1 MAQIPH
7 SHPLDK
13 LISDD
18 RLFLLE
24 AILPF
29 VDGPMRMPLIIYLK
43 MMELQQIMRVINNQS
58 YVRQCD
64 FNRDFHNQNDIL
76 ASLAQCGFPDIAD
89 QMKNMQQAM
98 NMMQVMNDMN
108 AINQTGAPGSAPDRN
123 FQNNETDPVQED
135 IPPSNDTRTDSAFSD
150 FQSIF
155 QAYDQTVQAA
165 PDNTS
170 ISTDTEYTNNNPSIQ
185 GNRTDEKIHDSSTHE
200 NTENTG
206 TTDQSSSQHS
216 DNSMDHIMQL
226 LQEYDTNTRSAI

>member
-1 MAQIPH
+1 MNQIPH

-29 VDGPMRMPLIIYLK
+29 VEGPMRMPLVIYLK

-58 YVRQCD
+58 YIRQCD
-64 FNRDFHNQNDIL
+64 FNRDLHNQNDIL

-98 NMMQVMNDMN
+98 NMMQFMN
-108 AINQTGAPGSAPDRN
+108 AMNQTGTPESPPDSS
-123 FQNNETDPVQED
+123 FQNNVTEPGQED
-135 IPPSNDTRTDSAFSD
+135 IPPYDESRKDSVFSD

-155 QAYDQTVQAA
+155 QAYDQTVQAE

-185 GNRTDEKIHDSSTHE
+185 GNRPDEKIHDSSTHE
-200 NTENTG
+200 STKNTS

-226 LQEYDTNTRSAI
+226 LQEYDTNTRSAT

>member
-1 MAQIPH
+1 MPQIPH

-29 VDGPMRMPLIIYLK
+29 VDGPMRIPLIIYLK

-76 ASLAQCGFPDIAD
+76 TSLAQCGFPDIED

-98 NMMQVMNDMN
+98 NMMQVMNAM
-108 AINQTGAPGSAPDRN
+108 NQTGAPGSAPDRT

-135 IPPSNDTRTDSAFSD
+135 IPPSNDTRTDSVFPD

-170 ISTDTEYTNNNPSIQ
+170 LSTDTEYTNNNPSVQ
-185 GNRTDEKIHDSSTHE
+185 GNRTNEKIHDSSTHE

-206 TTDQSSSQHS
+206 TTDQSSSQHN

>member
-1 MAQIPH
+1 MNQIPH

-29 VDGPMRMPLIIYLK
+29 VDGPMRMPLVIYLK

-58 YVRQCD
+58 YIRQCD
-64 FNRDFHNQNDIL
+64 FNRDLHNQNDIL

-89 QMKNMQQAM
+89 HMKNMQQAM
-98 NMMQVMNDMN
+98 NMMQAMN
-108 AINQTGAPGSAPDRN
+108 AMNQTGTPDTPAHTG
-123 FQNNETDPVQED
+123 FQDNESESMQAD
-135 IPPSNDTRTDSAFSD
+135 IPPSDDSRNDSVFPD

-155 QAYDQTVQAA
+155 QAYDQSMQDI

-170 ISTDTEYTNNNPSIQ
+170 ISPDTEFANNNSPIQ
-185 GNRTDEKIHDSSTHE
+185 ENTAKERIHDFSSHE
-200 NTENTG
+200 NMENIN
-206 TTDQSSSQHS
+206 TTDISSAQHS
-216 DNSMDHIMQL
+216 DNSIAHIMQL
-226 LQEYDTNTRSAI
+226 LQEYDMNNRSAI

>member
-98 NMMQVMNDMN
+98 NMMNDM
-108 AINQTGAPGSAPDRN
+108 S
-123 FQNNETDPVQED
+123 
-135 IPPSNDTRTDSAFSD
+135 RTDSAFSD

>member
-64 FNRDFHNQNDIL
+64 FNRDLHNQNDIL

-89 QMKNMQQAM
+89 QMM
-98 NMMQVMNDMN
+98 NMMQVMNDM
-108 AINQTGAPGSAPDRN
+108 S
-123 FQNNETDPVQED
+123 
-135 IPPSNDTRTDSAFSD
+135 RTDSAFSD

-200 NTENTG
+200 NTENTD

>member
-1 MAQIPH
+1 MPQIPH

-29 VDGPMRMPLIIYLK
+29 VDGPMRIPLIIYLK

-76 ASLAQCGFPDIAD
+76 ASLAQCGFPDIED

-98 NMMQVMNDMN
+98 NMMQVMNAM
-108 AINQTGAPGSAPDRN
+108 NQTGAPGSAPDRT
-123 FQNNETDPVQED
+123 FQNNEADPVQED
-135 IPPSNDTRTDSAFSD
+135 IPPSNDTRTDSVFPD

-155 QAYDQTVQAA
+155 QAYDQTVQAT
-165 PDNTS
+165 PDNTP

-185 GNRTDEKIHDSSTHE
+185 GNRPDEKIHDSSTHE
-200 NTENTG
+200 NTENAG

-226 LQEYDTNTRSAI
+226 LQEYDTNTQSAI

>member
-98 NMMQVMNDMN
+98 NMMKVMNDM
-108 AINQTGAPGSAPDRN
+108 NQTGAPGSAPDRN

-135 IPPSNDTRTDSAFSD
+135 IPPSNDTRTNSVFPD

-200 NTENTG
+200 NTENTD

>member
-1 MAQIPH
+1 MPQIPH

-29 VDGPMRMPLIIYLK
+29 IDGPMRMPLVIYLK
-43 MMELQQIMRVINNQS
+43 TMELQQIMRVINNQS

-98 NMMQVMNDMN
+98 NMMQVMNAM
-108 AINQTGAPGSAPDRN
+108 NQTGAPDSPSDRDCR
-123 FQNNETDPVQED
+123 NNETEPVQED
-135 IPPSNDTRTDSAFSD
+135 MTPPDDT
-150 FQSIF
+150 
-155 QAYDQTVQAA
+155 QAD
-165 PDNTS
+165 
-170 ISTDTEYTNNNPSIQ
+170 
-185 GNRTDEKIHDSSTHE
+185 
-200 NTENTG
+200 
-206 TTDQSSSQHS
+206 
-216 DNSMDHIMQL
+216 SMDHIMQL
-226 LQEYDTNTRSAI
+226 LQEYDMNNQNQNKSYKNRKDDPLP

>member
-98 NMMQVMNDMN
+98 NMMQVMNDM
-108 AINQTGAPGSAPDRN
+108 S
-123 FQNNETDPVQED
+123 
-135 IPPSNDTRTDSAFSD
+135 RTDSAFSD

-165 PDNTS
+165 PDNNTS

-185 GNRTDEKIHDSSTHE
+185 GNRTDEKIHDFSTHE

-226 LQEYDTNTRSAI
+226 LQEYDTNTQSAI

>member
-98 NMMQVMNDMN
+98 NMMQVMNDM
-108 AINQTGAPGSAPDRN
+108 S
-123 FQNNETDPVQED
+123 
-135 IPPSNDTRTDSAFSD
+135 RTDSAFSD

-170 ISTDTEYTNNNPSIQ
+170 ISTDTEYTNNNPYRGTEQMRKFTIPPHMKTRKILIQ
-185 GNRTDEKIHDSSTHE
+185 LISHHPNIATIPWITSCSCYRNTTRTPGLQSNRS
-200 NTENTG
+200 
-206 TTDQSSSQHS
+206 
-216 DNSMDHIMQL
+216 L
-226 LQEYDTNTRSAI
+226 

>member
-43 MMELQQIMRVINNQS
+43 MMELQQIMRVINNRS
-58 YVRQCD
+58 YIRQCD
-64 FNRDFHNQNDIL
+64 FNRDLHNQNDIL
-76 ASLAQCGFPDIAD
+76 TSLAQCGFPDIAD
-89 QMKNMQQAM
+89 QMKNIQQAM
-98 NMMQVMNDMN
+98 NMMQVMNAM
-108 AINQTGAPGSAPDRN
+108 NQTGTPGSAPDRN

-135 IPPSNDTRTDSAFSD
+135 IPPSNDTRTNSVFPD

-155 QAYDQTVQAA
+155 QAYDQTVQAV

-200 NTENTG
+200 NTENTD

>member
-1 MAQIPH
+1 MNQIPH

-29 VDGPMRMPLIIYLK
+29 VEGPMRMPLVIYLK
-43 MMELQQIMRVINNQS
+43 IMRVINNQS
-58 YVRQCD
+58 YIRQCD
-64 FNRDFHNQNDIL
+64 FNRDLHNQNDIL

-98 NMMQVMNDMN
+98 NMMQVMNAMN
-108 AINQTGAPGSAPDRN
+108 
-123 FQNNETDPVQED
+123 
-135 IPPSNDTRTDSAFSD
+135 RTDSEFPD

-155 QAYDQTVQAA
+155 QAYDQTVQAE

-200 NTENTG
+200 NTKNTS
-206 TTDQSSSQHS
+206 TTDQSLSQHS
-216 DNSMDHIMQL
+216 DNSIDHIMQL
-226 LQEYDTNTRSAI
+226 LQEYDTNTRSAT

>member
-1 MAQIPH
+1 MNQIPH

-29 VDGPMRMPLIIYLK
+29 VEGPMRMPLVIYLK

-58 YVRQCD
+58 YIRQCD
-64 FNRDFHNQNDIL
+64 FNRDLHNQNDIL
-76 ASLAQCGFPDIAD
+76 TSLAQCGFPDIAN

-98 NMMQVMNDMN
+98 NMMQVMNAMN
-108 AINQTGAPGSAPDRN
+108 QMGTPESPPDSS
-123 FQNNETDPVQED
+123 FQNNVTEPGQED
-135 IPPSNDTRTDSAFSD
+135 IPPYDEPRKDSVFSD

-155 QAYDQTVQAA
+155 QAYDQTVQAD

-185 GNRTDEKIHDSSTHE
+185 GNRPDEKIHDSSTHE
-200 NTENTG
+200 STKNTS

>member
-1 MAQIPH
+1 MNQIPH

-29 VDGPMRMPLIIYLK
+29 VEGPMRMPLVIYLK

-58 YVRQCD
+58 YIRQCD
-64 FNRDFHNQNDIL
+64 FNRDLHNQNDIL

-98 NMMQVMNDMN
+98 NMMQVMNAMN
-108 AINQTGAPGSAPDRN
+108 
-123 FQNNETDPVQED
+123 
-135 IPPSNDTRTDSAFSD
+135 RTDSEFSD

-155 QAYDQTVQAA
+155 QSYDQTVQAE

-170 ISTDTEYTNNNPSIQ
+170 ISTDTNNNPSIQ

-200 NTENTG
+200 NTKNTS
-206 TTDQSSSQHS
+206 TTDQSLSQHS
-216 DNSMDHIMQL
+216 DNSIDHIMQL
-226 LQEYDTNTRSAI
+226 LQEYDTNTRSAT

>member
-1 MAQIPH
+1 MNQIPH

-29 VDGPMRMPLIIYLK
+29 VEGPMRMPLVIYLK

-58 YVRQCD
+58 YIRQCD
-64 FNRDFHNQNDIL
+64 FNRDLHNQNDIL

-98 NMMQVMNDMN
+98 NMMQVMNAMN
-108 AINQTGAPGSAPDRN
+108 
-123 FQNNETDPVQED
+123 
-135 IPPSNDTRTDSAFSD
+135 RTDSEFSD

-155 QAYDQTVQAA
+155 QSYDQTVQAE

-200 NTENTG
+200 NTKNKQYG
-206 TTDQSSSQHS
+206 FKSSFG
-216 DNSMDHIMQL
+216 
-226 LQEYDTNTRSAI
+226 

>member
-1 MAQIPH
+1 MNQIPH

-29 VDGPMRMPLIIYLK
+29 VEGPMRMPLVIYLK

-58 YVRQCD
+58 YIRQCD
-64 FNRDFHNQNDIL
+64 FNRDLHNQNDIL
-76 ASLAQCGFPDIAD
+76 ASLAQCGFPDIAN
-89 QMKNMQQAM
+89 QMKNIQQAM
-98 NMMQVMNDMN
+98 NMMQVMNAMN
-108 AINQTGAPGSAPDRN
+108 
-123 FQNNETDPVQED
+123 
-135 IPPSNDTRTDSAFSD
+135 RTDSEFPD

-155 QAYDQTVQAA
+155 QAYDQTVQAE

-200 NTENTG
+200 NTKNTS
-206 TTDQSSSQHS
+206 TTDQSLSQHS
-216 DNSMDHIMQL
+216 DNSIDHIMQL
-226 LQEYDTNTRSAI
+226 LQEYDTNTRSAT

>member
-1 MAQIPH
+1 MIVCFFWKQF
-7 SHPLDK
+7 SPL
-13 LISDD
+13 LT
-18 RLFLLE
+18 
-24 AILPF
+24 
-29 VDGPMRMPLIIYLK
+29 MRMPLIIYLK

-98 NMMQVMNDMN
+98 NMMQVMNDM
-108 AINQTGAPGSAPDRN
+108 S
-123 FQNNETDPVQED
+123 
-135 IPPSNDTRTDSAFSD
+135 RTDSAFSD

>member
-1 MAQIPH
+1 MNQIPH

-29 VDGPMRMPLIIYLK
+29 VEGPMRMPLVIYLK

-58 YVRQCD
+58 YIRQCD
-64 FNRDFHNQNDIL
+64 FNRDLHNKMY
-76 ASLAQCGFPDIAD
+76 SGIAGPVWLSGYRRSE
-89 QMKNMQQAM
+89 KNMQQAM
-98 NMMQVMNDMN
+98 NMMQVMN
-108 AINQTGAPGSAPDRN
+108 A
-123 FQNNETDPVQED
+123 QN
-135 IPPSNDTRTDSAFSD
+135 RTDSEFSD

-155 QAYDQTVQAA
+155 QSYDQTVQAE

-200 NTENTG
+200 NTKNTS
-206 TTDQSSSQHS
+206 TTDQSLSQHS
-216 DNSMDHIMQL
+216 DNSIDHIMQL
-226 LQEYDTNTRSAI
+226 LQEYDTNTRSAT

>member
-1 MAQIPH
+1 MFTQFTPDKISNPDKPSLTFEEMKGALHCMAQIPH

-98 NMMQVMNDMN
+98 NMMQVMNDM
-108 AINQTGAPGSAPDRN
+108 S
-123 FQNNETDPVQED
+123 
-135 IPPSNDTRTDSAFSD
+135 RTDSAFSD

-200 NTENTG
+200 NTENTD

>member
-1 MAQIPH
+1 MNQIPH

-29 VDGPMRMPLIIYLK
+29 VEGPMRMPLVIYLK

-58 YVRQCD
+58 YIRQCD
-64 FNRDFHNQNDIL
+64 FNRDLHNQNDIL
-76 ASLAQCGFPDIAD
+76 TSLAQCGFPDIAD

-98 NMMQVMNDMN
+98 NMMQVMNAMN
-108 AINQTGAPGSAPDRN
+108 QMGTPESPPDSS
-123 FQNNETDPVQED
+123 FQNNVTEPVQKD
-135 IPPSNDTRTDSAFSD
+135 IPPYDEPRKDSVFPD

-155 QAYDQTVQAA
+155 QAYDQTVQAE
-165 PDNTS
+165 PNNTS

-185 GNRTDEKIHDSSTHE
+185 GNRPDEKIHDFSTHE
-200 NTENTG
+200 NTKNTS

-226 LQEYDTNTRSAI
+226 LQEYDTNTRSAT